1 MIKNILGISVFITAI
16 FSSTLSAEP
25 YEGCYSITDDIDSA
39 VPMRDEEG
47 ALRDKSSELK
57 TSYINIFKK
66 EHQYFAQG
74 LLWGGN
80 FHVCHITAP
89 IEGDSEPLPL
99 TLKDGKLIFTQLEPE
114 YDTSCNLE
122 ILFTDKGLKIVDEN
136 YHCSKYVF
144 YCGVRVGLN
153 NTELPKSV
161 NKCPEEE

>member
-1 MIKNILGISVFITAI
+1 MFLGTSNIITNRRTWHIQPLANRLPEQ
-16 FSSTLSAEP
+16 SL
-25 YEGCYSITDDIDSA
+25 Y
-39 VPMRDEEG
+39 
-47 ALRDKSSELK
+47 
-57 TSYINIFKK
+57 KK

-144 YCGVRVGLN
+144 YCGVNVGLN